1 MKKGIV
7 FLSLFFFFV
16 LAVFSCKNEDVDS
29 RPEQYS
35 LNDLSDPERI
45 NKFIVDVVEEIYLW
59 KSETDWSKYN
69 TLQTFK
75 DYTDHDKLFEELIYR
90 KDDKWSNLTDD
101 IAGLE
106 NQFAGISTT
115 FGYTLSFYL
124 LPDKTI
130 IAVVLFTS
138 PGSPA
143 EKAGLKRGD
152 IIVEMNGAAMTE
164 KNYVELYYAPSL
176 VIRCGVLDLQT
187 DIIEP
192 LPETKSITAV
202 NMYEN
207 PIVAYK
213 IIEKGGRKI
222 GYLCYTGYQIESEK
236 ELERIFTRFK
246 SEGVTEVVL
255 DLRYNP
261 GGYSRTAQIL
271 SSILVPESAV
281 KNKSVYLEHLYNDL
295 YSAYYRGR
303 GEDLKEY
310 FVDTLSVNM
319 NLARLYVLT
328 SGITASAS
336 EATIVGLKPYLDLVQ
351 IGGTTSGKYCG
362 GVLLSPA
369 DLYENRNYY
378 TNFSNWG
385 MYIMIYRFFNS
396 TGISSFTSGL
406 APAIKVEEDEFD
418 LKPFGDEE
426 DPLLGSALAHMFNK
440 TYVGTRSGKISLPV
454 TQLPDI
460 KRPVDGLM
468 IYSPSSLPVF
478 NKK

>member
-1 MKKGIV
+1 M
-7 FLSLFFFFV
+7 FFV
-16 LAVFSCKNEDVDS
+16 FALVTFSCKNDDEDPKPGPVLS
-29 RPEQYS
+29 SE
-35 LNDLSDPERI
+35 LSDPEKI
-45 NKFIVDVVEEIYLW
+45 NKFMVEVIEEIYLW
-59 KSETDWSKYN
+59 ESETDWSKYN

-75 DYTDHDKLFEELIYR
+75 NYTDHNKLFEELIYR
-90 KDDKWSNLTDD
+90 KDDKWSYLTDD
-101 IAGLE
+101 IARLE

-115 FGYTLSFYL
+115 FGYALRLYEIS
-124 LPDKTI
+124 DKSI
-130 IAVVLFTS
+130 IAVVLYTS

-143 EKAGLKRGD
+143 EKAGIQRGD
-152 IIVEMNGAAMTE
+152 IIIEMNGGAITE
-164 KNYVELYYAPSL
+164 KNYDKLSYASSL
-176 VIRCGVLDLQT
+176 VLRCGVISPET
-187 DIIEP
+187 NIIEL

-213 IIEKGGRKI
+213 VIEKEDRKI
-222 GYLCYTGYQIESEK
+222 GYLCYTGYQMESEK
-236 ELERIFTRFK
+236 ELERIFAGFK

-271 SSILVPESAV
+271 SSILAPESAV
-281 KNKSVYLEHLYNDL
+281 KNKSVYLEHLYNGL
-295 YSAYYRGR
+295 LSAYYREKGD
-303 GEDLKEY
+303 DLKEY

-319 NLARLYVLT
+319 NLGRLYVLT
-328 SGITASAS
+328 SGSTASAS

-351 IGGTTSGKYCG
+351 IGGATSGKYCG
-362 GVLLSPA
+362 GVLLSPE
-369 DLYENRNYY
+369 DMYNSKSYY

-406 APAIKVEEDEFD
+406 APTIKVEEDDFD

-426 DPLLGSALAHMFNK
+426 DPLLGNAIAHMFNK
-440 TYVGTRSGKISLPV
+440 TYVGTRSDKNSLPA
-454 TQLPDI
+454 TRLPDI

-468 IYSPSSLPVF
+468 IYSPTSLPVF